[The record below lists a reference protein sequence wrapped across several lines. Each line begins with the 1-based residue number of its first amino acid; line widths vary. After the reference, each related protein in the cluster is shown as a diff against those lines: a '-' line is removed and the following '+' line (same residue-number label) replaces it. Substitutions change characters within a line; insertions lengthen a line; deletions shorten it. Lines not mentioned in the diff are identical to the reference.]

1 MDISDR
7 IRQKMTEQNLK
18 AVDIARMTGATKGSV
33 SQWLNGIS
41 SPGGKYIVSLTK
53 ALHCDA
59 NWLFSGITATP
70 RNAHTLNLSH
80 ENTQST
86 TKLIP
91 VISHEMAFTWDK
103 DSNHSSLGKDV
114 LWEHGPS
121 TVSQQA
127 FWLEV
132 VGDSMISPNGP
143 SIGEGHLI
151 LVDPQLPAKN
161 DCFVVAKFNN
171 TRDITFKKLV
181 IDARQT
187 YLKPLNPDYRPT
199 EFNNECQIIG
209 VVVEAKYL
217 F

>member
-53 ALHCDA
+53 ALQCDA

-70 RNAHTLNLSH
+70 RNAHALSLSH
-80 ENTQST
+80 ENTQPT
-86 TKLIP
+86 TKPIP
-91 VISHEMAFTWDK
+91 VISHEMALTWDK
-103 DSNHSSLGKDV
+103 DSNYSSLGKDT

>member
-1 MDISDR
+1 
-7 IRQKMTEQNLK
+7 
-18 AVDIARMTGATKGSV
+18 
-33 SQWLNGIS
+33 
-41 SPGGKYIVSLTK
+41 
-53 ALHCDA
+53 
-59 NWLFSGITATP
+59 
-70 RNAHTLNLSH
+70 
-80 ENTQST
+80 
-86 TKLIP
+86 
-91 VISHEMAFTWDK
+91 MAFTWDK

-132 VGDSMISPNGP
+132 VGDSMTSPNGP